1 MALGAND
8 SDAGV
13 RVEFVGYWRR
23 AGRIRWLL
31 VLAPVLAGIV
41 AGVLALRAP
50 PAHRAEATVS
60 IPTGFQP
67 PSPTLVRQLVADYM
81 ASVVSPE
88 TYEAV
93 ASRTDTGVD
102 EVRAAVTPR
111 RLSDSNVAVVSATLH
126 DPDAAERMAET
137 AAREGLLLFVRSSTV
152 EAQQAVASAQDA
164 LDAATAA
171 ERGVDAASN
180 SLSPATTR
188 DLATTRVSRLRH
200 ELLSA
205 QIAGDNDRAT
215 RVTSLLERAEEELA
229 TVERRTAEYDQ
240 LLAARLRAEQL
251 LVRAEEQLS
260 AAQATAGFAESARAV
275 TVTDA
280 SQLPLAPIVVQY
292 VAGAAVLAL
301 LAAIAVLWLLQL
313 GPVGG
318 ARTPPRGGTMLDE
331 HRSPEVTGV
340 R

>member
-1 MALGAND
+1 M
-8 SDAGV
+8 
-13 RVEFVGYWRR
+13 EFVEYWHR

-31 VLAPVLAGIV
+31 VLAPVLAGVV
-41 AGVLALRAP
+41 AGALALGAP

-88 TYEAV
+88 VYEAV
-93 ASRTDTGVD
+93 ASRTGTGVD

-126 DPDAAERMAET
+126 DPDAAERMAEI

-152 EAQQAVASAQDA
+152 EAQQAAASAQYA
-164 LDAATAA
+164 LDGATAA
-171 ERGVDAASN
+171 ERGFDASSD

-188 DLATTRVSRLRH
+188 NLATTRVNRLRD
-200 ELLSA
+200 ELLAA
-205 QIAGDNDRAT
+205 QISGDDDRAT
-215 RVTSLLERAEEELA
+215 RVTSLLERAEEDLA
-229 TVERRTAEYDQ
+229 AVEQRTAEYDQ

-251 LVRAEEQLS
+251 LIRAEEQLS

-280 SQLPLAPIVVQY
+280 TQLPLAPVVVQY
-292 VAGAAVLAL
+292 VAGATVLAL
-301 LAAIAVLWLLQL
+301 LAAVVVLWLLQL

-318 ARTPPRGGTMLDE
+318 AGTPPRGSTRLDE
-331 HRSPEVTGV
+331 HRSPEVAGV